1 MPLTTAQEI
10 IIVDALKLETAV
22 NVVTAL
28 ANRDDVFLTN
38 WLNGNATA
46 TNTWRKDVTSRDLFE
61 AMDVTKFDA
70 LTAGK
75 RDAWRLML
83 DFQPIDFSRQ
93 KNRRAVTD
101 VWGATDGAPI
111 LTDCTRRTS
120 RVEIYLTPDIA
131 ANQTTTAGVTGLTLS
146 WYGPITLTELSMAL
160 NRNALRLGS

>member
-1 MPLTTAQEI
+1 MPLTTAQETA
-10 IIVDALKLETAV
+10 IVDALKLETAP

-46 TNTWRKDVTSRDLFE
+46 TNAWRKDVTSRDLFE

-83 DFQPIDFSRQ
+83 DFQPIDFTRS

-120 RVEIYLTPDIA
+120 RVELYLTADIP
-131 ANQTTTAGVTGLTLS
+131 ANQSTTGGVVGLNLT
-146 WYGPITLTELSMAL
+146 WHGPITLNELSMAL
-160 NRNALRLGS
+160 NRNALRLGA